1 MTGPSNPRL
10 DTVEAVVPRPARFR
24 LRVRYGETDRM
35 GVVYHAHYLVWCECG
50 RTELMRQAG
59 YPYTRLEEQGLAL
72 AVSDASL
79 RFHAPARY
87 DDEIIVETAVRQ
99 VRSRTV
105 EFDYLVLN
113 AISGQKLVSAST
125 TLICLGAGGGV
136 VAIPAEV
143 RSLLE
148 RQVR

>member
-1 MTGPSNPRL
+1 
-10 DTVEAVVPRPARFR
+10 
-24 LRVRYGETDRM
+24 
-35 GVVYHAHYLVWCECG
+35 
-50 RTELMRQAG
+50 MRQAG

-113 AISGQKLVSAST
+113 ATSGQKLVSAST